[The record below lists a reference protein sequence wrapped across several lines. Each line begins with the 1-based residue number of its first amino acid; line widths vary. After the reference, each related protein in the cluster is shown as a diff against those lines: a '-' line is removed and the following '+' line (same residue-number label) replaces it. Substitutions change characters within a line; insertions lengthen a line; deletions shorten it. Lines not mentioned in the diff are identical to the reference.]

1 MSVSFN
7 ARLHAA
13 FTLLLLLTTAAQSA
27 GASSFDSGEKRP
39 DKIAA
44 LNWTQAEMLLT
55 LGITPAGV
63 TSIKGYKEWQ
73 SNSPIM
79 PDGVQELGLRSEPS
93 LEAIAA
99 LKPDLILGYQWR
111 HNRIIAELEAI
122 APTVLFTQYPTT
134 DNPSNYYHRMQSVF
148 RSVARLTDQTTLAEE
163 KLREME
169 QLMGQARRRIQQAG
183 MTGQSVV
190 VGKFVGMGLGLRV
203 YADASMA
210 GAIVNE
216 LGLVNSWHSALPGR
230 DFTHVDLL
238 KLTTIGDASLLIIGS
253 QPDDLPAMTRSPV
266 WQAIPA
272 VREGR
277 VHYLPALWSFGGP
290 LSATRMATAIVSQL
304 APEA

>member
-1 MSVSFN
+1 MSVSFYV
-7 ARLHAA
+7 RLHAA
-13 FTLLLLLTTAAQSA
+13 FTLLLLLSTAVQSA
-27 GASSFDSGEKRP
+27 GASSFDSGEKIP
-39 DKIAA
+39 DEIAA

-55 LGITPAGV
+55 LGITPEGV

-73 SNSPIM
+73 SNSPVM

-111 HNRIIAELEAI
+111 HNRILSELEAI
-122 APTVLFTQYPTT
+122 APTVLFTQYPTA
-134 DNPSNYYHRMQSVF
+134 DNSSYYHRMQSVF
-148 RSVARLTDQTTLAEE
+148 RSVARLTGQTALAEE

-183 MTGQSVV
+183 MVGQPVV

-238 KLTTIGDASLLIIGS
+238 KLATIGNASLLIIGG

-290 LSATRMATAIVSQL
+290 LSASRMATAIVSQL

>member
-1 MSVSFN
+1 MSVSLN

-13 FTLLLLLTTAAQSA
+13 FTLLFLLSTALSA
-27 GASSFDSGEKRP
+27 GASSLDSGEKIP
-39 DKIAA
+39 DKIAV

-55 LGITPAGV
+55 LGMTPVGV
-63 TSIKGYKEWQ
+63 TSINGYKEWQ
-73 SNSPIM
+73 SNTPVL

-111 HNRIIAELEAI
+111 HNRIISELEAI
-122 APTVLFTQYPTT
+122 APTVLFTQYPLT
-134 DNPSNYYHRMQSVF
+134 DNSSYYHRMQSIF
-148 RSVARLTDQTTLAEE
+148 RSVARLIGQTALAEE
-163 KLREME
+163 KLREMQ
-169 QLMGQARRRIQQAG
+169 QLMDQARRRIQQAG
-183 MTGQSVV
+183 MTGHSVV

-230 DFTHVDLL
+230 DFTHIDLL
-238 KLTTIGDASLLIIGS
+238 KLTTIGNASLLIIGS
-253 QPDDLPAMTRSPV
+253 QPGDLPAMTRSPV

-272 VREGR
+272 VREER

-290 LSATRMATAIVSQL
+290 LSASRMATAIVSQL